1 MTTTIRRGGSMTAFT
16 WTGNIA
22 ANEEMDL
29 ARALAQHRFRSI
41 DTAASEE
48 VSVGWCSPSDP
59 TGDTF
64 DGMHLA
70 ASLLWLRVRIDR
82 KKLPAVEMQKAL
94 ANAARSRGRP
104 LSARERREVKD
115 SLHEALLPRLL
126 PRSAFVDVLV
136 DMHNGVGAVFA
147 TGQSTREAVAK
158 LIDET
163 FGVKYAPLGPL
174 ELGARAAVQ
183 DQFPHLAG
191 IERAT
196 CTIFPGTGPHQT
208 EVATSHEFLGCEFLT
223 WLLWKV
229 EDDGGDFAIPT
240 FDPVGL
246 AFDDLLVFAPTR
258 SEEHRMALRRG
269 LPTKSSEA
277 RAALRRGHLLSRARL
292 ILAEGVRQWT
302 FTLDADRMALAS
314 VRLPDDDED
323 AAPEDVS
330 HDRAVNWLLLHQIV
344 TRLYAQ
350 FLRVR
355 LAEDWLRLEAPA
367 MAVWMRGE
375 PVVWMRGEPAQ
386 GGAS

>member
-1 MTTTIRRGGSMTAFT
+1 MTTTLRRGGSMTAFT

-29 ARALAQHRFRSI
+29 VLALAQHRFRSI
-41 DTAASEE
+41 DAAASEE

-64 DGMHLA
+64 DGLFLA

-82 KKLPAVEMQKAL
+82 KKLPAVELQKAV
-94 ANAARSRGRP
+94 ANAERSRGRP
-104 LSARERREVKD
+104 LSARERRELKD

-136 DMHNGVGAVFA
+136 DMHHGVGAVFA

-183 DQFPHLAG
+183 DQFPHLDG

-196 CTIFPGTGPHQT
+196 CTIFPGTGLHQT
-208 EVATSHEFLGCEFLT
+208 EIATSHEFLGCEFLT
-223 WLLWKV
+223 WLLWRV
-229 EDDGGDFAIPT
+229 EDDGGDFAVPS
-240 FDPVGL
+240 FGPVGL
-246 AFDDLLVFAPTR
+246 SFDDLLVFAPTT

-292 ILAEGVRQWT
+292 ILAEGARQWT
-302 FTLDADRMALAS
+302 FTLDAERMALVS
-314 VRLPDDDED
+314 VRLPDDEED
-323 AAPEDVS
+323 AAPDDVS
-330 HDRAVNWLLLHQIV
+330 HDRAVDWLLLHQIV

-355 LAEDWLRLEAPA
+355 LAEDWLRMEAPA
-367 MAVWMRGE
+367 MAVWMRGNRRE
-375 PVVWMRGEPAQ
+375 
-386 GGAS
+386 S